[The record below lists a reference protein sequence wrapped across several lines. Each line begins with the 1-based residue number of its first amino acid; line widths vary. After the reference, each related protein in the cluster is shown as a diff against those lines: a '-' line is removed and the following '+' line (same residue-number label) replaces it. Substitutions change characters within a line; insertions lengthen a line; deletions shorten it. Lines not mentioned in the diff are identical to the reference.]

1 MAVKWT
7 KEQEQVIG
15 LRNRNIL
22 VSAAAGSGKTAVLV
36 QRILGKVMDPEHPVD
51 IDRLLIMTFT
61 RAAAGEMR
69 ERIANALEDAL
80 GENPENEHLQRQTTL
95 IHTAQITTIDGFCAY
110 VIRNYFHLIG
120 LDPGYRTGEEGEL
133 KLLQEDVMKE
143 LLEAYYAK
151 DQEKYKYFIECYAAG
166 KSDEGIRDLIYSL
179 YHAAMSNPYPDGWLE
194 KCIDSYK
201 NTDIESIKASE
212 WMKLLWK
219 NVLAD
224 LEQAKGLAEEA
235 RKLCFSPGGPYLYDD
250 AISSDLLLI
259 RDAQEKA
266 LTGDFD
272 GTRAVLGS
280 PAFARLST
288 KKPKEPVDDL
298 LKEQV
303 KALRENEKDILKDLG
318 SRYFTVGEE
327 ELPLLLECCR
337 EPVEMLVELTR
348 EFIRLYGEKK
358 REKNILDFTDMEHF
372 ALEILMER
380 VEDEGA
386 NEQAF
391 EMTFGNQENSHI
403 TKSEKK
409 TSGYEDKK
417 REVVY
422 RMSQAARELSMKY
435 DEVMVDE
442 YQDSNLVQEMITT
455 CVSGWAKKSKNIFMV
470 GDVKQSIYRFRLA
483 RPELFMEK
491 YKKYMLTDSEEQR
504 IDLHKN
510 FRSRSQVLSCA
521 NFIFRQ
527 IMGEDL
533 GGIAYDEAAALYPG
547 AVFPEGARDEF
558 LSTEVLLVEKD
569 SEELEDLMEGQDA
582 RELEALAI
590 SHRIQE
596 MVGKEKI
603 LDKETGEYR
612 PVRYGDIVIL
622 LRTASGWSETFTDVL
637 SAHGIP
643 VYAAS
648 KTGYFS
654 ALEVVTVLNYLQVC
668 DNPLQD
674 IPLAGVLR
682 SPLAGCTTQELA
694 VIREEDPEGMLY
706 ESVLHFL
713 GEEETNSADEVQEA
727 VTGVGFNEEIPWEE
741 EYQTDLFDWER
752 LQQEEAARE
761 KEKRRK
767 LISPEDRDA
776 LQKKLRGFISLLNEM
791 RDLAVYT
798 PVHELILEILRRTGY
813 GNYAKALPNG
823 AQRSANLAMLVEKA
837 MDYEKTSYRGLFNFV
852 RYIEHLQKYEVDYGE
867 VNLSGAGEGSVEIMT
882 IHKSKGLEFPVVILA
897 GMGKQF
903 NFQDL
908 NAKLLIHPDYGLG
921 ADAILPDRR
930 MVVSTL
936 NKQVIRRQLL
946 EESLGEEIRV
956 LYVALTRA
964 KEKMILTGA
973 VSNLD
978 KELISLSHF
987 RENQT
992 ELLPAETR
1000 LKGKNY
1006 LDYVLPALAR
1016 HRCMD
1021 SLYEKIGL
1029 FPTKENPLY
1038 EDPAQ
1043 FQVKRITAQML
1054 TEAEV
1059 VDQATGQMEENLLED
1074 WDSEKVMDPGI
1085 REELDKRFGFVYPY
1099 EYRRDIPVKVTV
1111 SDLKKKSYHE
1121 DEEIEEAVYFEPDIV
1136 PLVPRFIE
1144 EKTEA
1149 EEEFTGA
1156 ARGTAYHRVMECL
1169 EYGKTDTSQNLKE
1182 QIEELVQNQKLSEVE
1197 AKCVRVSD
1205 IRGFV
1210 ECDLGQRMK
1219 AAALKGRLFREQPF
1233 VISRSAAEIDESW
1246 DESERVLVQGIIDA
1260 YFLEDEEIVLVD
1272 YKTDYVRRGEEKKL
1286 IERYH
1291 TQLEDYGQALERM
1304 TRRRVKEKYIYSFAL
1319 KKAILL

>member
-7 KEQEQVIG
+7 KEQEQVIK

-36 QRILGKVMDPEHPVD
+36 QRILEKVMDPDHPVD

-69 ERIANALEDAL
+69 ERIANALENAL
-80 GENPENEHLQRQTTL
+80 YENPDNEHLQRQTTL

-133 KLLQEDVMKE
+133 KLLKEDVMKE
-143 LLEAYYAK
+143 LLENYYAK
-151 DQEKYKYFIECYAAG
+151 DSGKFKYFIECYASG
-166 KSDEGIRDLIYSL
+166 KTDDGIKELIYSL
-179 YHAAMSNPYPDGWLE
+179 YNAAMSNPYPDSWLE
-194 KCIDSYK
+194 KCIDCYR
-201 NTDIESIKASE
+201 NTDLESIKASE

-219 NVLAD
+219 NVLED
-224 LEQAKGLAEEA
+224 LGQAKTLIEEA
-235 RKLCFSPGGPYLYDD
+235 RELCFVSGGPYLYDD
-250 AISSDLLLI
+250 ALGSDLLLI
-259 RDAQEKA
+259 CDAKEKA
-266 LTGDFD
+266 EAGDFD
-272 GTRAVLGS
+272 GVGVLLGS
-280 PAFARLST
+280 PSFARLST
-288 KKPKEPVDDL
+288 KKPKEPVDDT

-303 KALRENEKDILKDLG
+303 KTIRESAKGILKEIG
-318 SRYFTVGEE
+318 TRYFTVKEE
-327 ELPLLLECCR
+327 ELPLLLSSCLG
-337 EPVEMLVELTR
+337 PVEMLVELTR

-372 ALEILMER
+372 ALEILVER
-380 VEDEGA
+380 EVSDTH
-386 NEQAF
+386 NESGISQKGKNAF
-391 EMTFGNQENSHI
+391 AGEETGCQMGENSL
-403 TKSEKK
+403 EKK
-409 TSGYEDKK
+409 EKAPEGQES
-417 REVVY
+417 VY
-422 RMSQAARELSMKY
+422 HMSAAARELSLQY

-442 YQDSNLVQEMITT
+442 YQDSNLVQEMITN
-455 CVSGWAKKSKNIFMV
+455 CVSGWADGRKNIFMV

-491 YKKYMLTDSEEQR
+491 YKQYSLTDSDEQR

-510 FRSRSQVLSCA
+510 FRSRSQVLDSA

-547 AVFPEGARDEF
+547 AEFPDGNREEF
-558 LSTEVLLVEKD
+558 LPTEVLLVEKD

-590 SHRIQE
+590 SHRIKE
-596 MVGKEKI
+596 IVGKELV
-603 LDKETGEYR
+603 LDKETKEYR

-622 LRTASGWSETFTDVL
+622 LRSASGWSETFTEVL
-637 SAHGIP
+637 GAHGIP

-674 IPLAGVLR
+674 IPLTGVLR
-682 SPLAGCTTQELA
+682 SPLVGCTSQELA
-694 VIREEDPEGMLY
+694 VLREEHPDGMIYESMLEFLEEYENREDNWDAVLY
-706 ESVLHFL
+706 EKLH
-713 GEEETNSADEVQEA
+713 
-727 VTGVGFNEEIPWEE
+727 
-741 EYQTDLFDWER
+741 
-752 LQQEEAARE
+752 
-761 KEKRRK
+761 
-767 LISPEDRDA
+767 
-776 LQKKLRGFISLLNEM
+776 GFIRLLTEM

-798 PVHELILEILRRTGY
+798 PVHELILEVLRRTGY

-882 IHKSKGLEFPVVILA
+882 IHKSKGLEFPIVIFA

-908 NAKLLIHPDYGLG
+908 NARLLIHPDFGLG

-930 MVVSTL
+930 MIVSTL
-936 NKQVIRRQLL
+936 NKQVIRRRLL

-964 KEKMILTGA
+964 KEKLIMTGTIA
-973 VSNLD
+973 NLE
-978 KELISLSHF
+978 KELLYLSRF
-987 RENQT
+987 RDNEQ

-1000 LKGKNY
+1000 LNGKTY
-1006 LDYVLPALAR
+1006 WDYVLPALAR

-1021 SLYEKIGL
+1021 GLYEEFGL
-1029 FPTKENPLY
+1029 LPSHGNPLY
-1038 EDPAQ
+1038 DDPSE
-1043 FQVKRITAQML
+1043 FEVKRITAQML
-1054 TEAEV
+1054 AQTEVA
-1059 VDQATGQMEENLLED
+1059 DQATGQMEEDLLD
-1074 WDSEKVMDPGI
+1074 QWDCEKVTDPGI
-1085 REELDKRFGFVYPY
+1085 REELERRFGFVYPY
-1099 EYRRDIPVKVTV
+1099 EYRKDIPVKVSV

-1121 DEEIEEAVYFEPDIV
+1121 DTDIEEAVYFEPDIV
-1136 PLVPRFIE
+1136 PLIPRFME
-1144 EKTEA
+1144 EKRESG
-1149 EEEFTGA
+1149 EEFTGS

-1169 EYGKTDTSQNLKE
+1169 EYNKTDSAKQLRE
-1182 QIEELVQNQKLSEVE
+1182 QVTALVENKKLSEAE
-1197 AKCVRVSD
+1197 ADCVRISD
-1205 IRGFV
+1205 VRIFV
-1210 ECDLGQRMK
+1210 ESELGQRMK
-1219 AAALKGRLFREQPF
+1219 GAALSGNLFREQPF

-1246 DESERVLVQGIIDA
+1246 DPQERVLVQGIIDA
-1260 YFLEDEEIVLVD
+1260 YFLEEDEIVLVD
-1272 YKTDYVRRGEEKKL
+1272 YKTDRVRRGEEQKL
-1286 IERYH
+1286 IDLYH
-1291 TQLEDYGQALERM
+1291 TQLEDYAQALQRM
-1304 TRRRVKEKYIYSFAL
+1304 TGRKVKEKYIYSFTL

>member
-151 DQEKYKYFIECYAAG
+151 DQEKYKYFIECYATG

-179 YHAAMSNPYPDGWLE
+179 YHAAMSNPYPDEWME

-380 VEDEGA
+380 VADEGEA
-386 NEQAF
+386 
-391 EMTFGNQENSHI
+391 G
-403 TKSEKK
+403 
-409 TSGYEDKK
+409 
-417 REVVY
+417 Y

-569 SEELEDLMEGQDA
+569 SEELEDLLEGQDA
-582 RELEALAI
+582 RELEALTI

-978 KELISLSHF
+978 KELIRLSHF

-1233 VISRSAAEIDESW
+1233 VISRSAAKIDESW

>member
-7 KEQEQVIG
+7 KEQEQVIR

-80 GENPENEHLQRQTTL
+80 SENPENEHLQRQTTL

-151 DQEKYKYFIECYAAG
+151 DQEKYKYFIECYATG

-179 YHAAMSNPYPDGWLE
+179 YHAAMSNPYPKQWLE
-194 KCIDSYK
+194 ECVNSYK
-201 NTDIESIKASE
+201 YTDIKEIKESE

-219 NVLAD
+219 NVCSD
-224 LEQAKGLAEEA
+224 LEQAKALAEEA

-250 AISSDLLLI
+250 AISSDLLFI

-266 LTGDFD
+266 AARDFD
-272 GTRAVLGS
+272 GIRAIMVKPS
-280 PAFARLST
+280 FARLST
-288 KKPKEPVDDL
+288 KKPKEPVDDF

-303 KALRENEKDILKDLG
+303 KALRENEKEILKELG
-318 SRYFTVGEE
+318 DRYFTVREE
-327 ELPLLLECCR
+327 ELPILLECCR
-337 EPVEMLVELTR
+337 KPVEMLVELTR

-380 VEDEGA
+380 VEE
-386 NEQAF
+386 E
-391 EMTFGNQENSHI
+391 QENPI
-403 TKSEKK
+403 
-409 TSGYEDKK
+409 
-417 REVVY
+417 Y
-422 RMSQAARELSMKY
+422 RMSQAALELSMKY

-491 YKKYMLTDSEEQR
+491 YKKYSLTDSTEQR

-510 FRSRSQVLSCA
+510 FRSRSQVLACA

-533 GGIAYDEAAALYPG
+533 GGIPYDEAAALYPG
-547 AVFPEGARDEF
+547 AVFPEGAKEDF
-558 LSTEVLLVEKD
+558 LSTEILLVEKD

-590 SHRIQE
+590 SHKIKE
-596 MVGKEKI
+596 MVGKEQI

-622 LRTASGWSETFTDVL
+622 LRTASGWSESFTDVL

-643 VYAAS
+643 VYSAS

-682 SPLAGCTTQELA
+682 SPLVGCTAQELA
-694 VIREEDPEGMLY
+694 VIREEASEGMLY

-713 GEEETNSADEVQEA
+713 DEGDTEVK
-727 VTGVGFNEEIPWEE
+727 
-741 EYQTDLFDWER
+741 
-752 LQQEEAARE
+752 RE
-761 KEKRRK
+761 KEERYN
-767 LISPEDRDA
+767 LISQTERIT
-776 LQKKLRGFISLLNEM
+776 LQAKLRSFISLLNEM

-823 AQRSANLAMLVEKA
+823 VQRSANLAMLVEKA

-882 IHKSKGLEFPVVILA
+882 IHKSKGLEFPIVILA

-908 NAKLLIHPDYGLG
+908 NARLLLHPDYGIG

-936 NKQVIRRQLL
+936 NKQIIRRQLL

-973 VSNLD
+973 ISNLEKEMIFLSRFRD
-978 KELISLSHF
+978 K
-987 RENQT
+987 QT
-992 ELLPAETR
+992 ELLPSETR
-1000 LKGKNY
+1000 LKAKTY
-1006 LDYVLPALAR
+1006 WDYVLPALAR

-1021 SLYEKIGL
+1021 ELYERFGL
-1029 FPTKENPLY
+1029 IVSHQNPLY
-1038 EDPAQ
+1038 GDPAQ
-1043 FQVKRITAQML
+1043 FQIKRINAQML
-1054 TEAEV
+1054 AETEV
-1059 VDQATGQMEENLLED
+1059 VEQAAGQMEKELLDE
-1074 WDSEKVMDPGI
+1074 WDCEKVFDPGI

-1099 EYRRDIPVKVTV
+1099 EYRKDIPVKVTV

-1121 DEEIEEAVYFEPDIV
+1121 ETELEEAVYFEPDIV
-1136 PLVPRFIE
+1136 PLIPRFIE
-1144 EKTEA
+1144 EKKEA

-1169 EYGKTDTSQNLKE
+1169 DYCKTDTPEELRE
-1182 QIEELVQNQKLSEVE
+1182 QINALVQNQKLSEAE
-1197 AKCVRVSD
+1197 AKCIQISD
-1205 IRGFV
+1205 IRLFTEGK
-1210 ECDLGQRMK
+1210 LGQRMK
-1219 AAALKGRLFREQPF
+1219 TAAFHDQLFREQPF
-1233 VISRSAAEIDESW
+1233 VISKSAAEIDENW
-1246 DESERVLVQGIIDA
+1246 DAKERVLVQGIIDA

-1291 TQLEDYGQALERM
+1291 TQLEDYAQALERM
-1304 TRRRVKEKYIYSFAL
+1304 TGRKVKERYIYSFTL

>member
-179 YHAAMSNPYPDGWLE
+179 YHAAMSNPYPDEWLE

-303 KALRENEKDILKDLG
+303 KELRENEKDILKDLG

-380 VEDEGA
+380 VEDGGEAG
-386 NEQAF
+386 
-391 EMTFGNQENSHI
+391 
-403 TKSEKK
+403 
-409 TSGYEDKK
+409 
-417 REVVY
+417 Y

-1021 SLYEKIGL
+1021 SLYEEIGL

>member
-179 YHAAMSNPYPDGWLE
+179 YHAAMSNPYPDEWLE

-380 VEDEGA
+380 VADEGEA
-386 NEQAF
+386 
-391 EMTFGNQENSHI
+391 G
-403 TKSEKK
+403 
-409 TSGYEDKK
+409 
-417 REVVY
+417 Y

-1021 SLYEKIGL
+1021 PLYEEIGL
-1029 FPTKENPLY
+1029 FPTKENSLY

-1233 VISRSAAEIDESW
+1233 VISRSAAKIDESW

>member
-179 YHAAMSNPYPDGWLE
+179 YHAAMSNPYPDEWLE

-422 RMSQAARELSMKY
+422 RIMSQAARELSMKY

-491 YKKYMLTDSEEQR
+491 YKKYTLTDSEEQR

-713 GEEETNSADEVQEA
+713 GEEEQYS
-727 VTGVGFNEEIPWEE
+727 
-741 EYQTDLFDWER
+741 
-752 LQQEEAARE
+752 
-761 KEKRRK
+761 
-767 LISPEDRDA
+767 LISPKEREA
-776 LQKKLRGFISLLNEM
+776 LQEKLHGFITLLNEM

-1074 WDSEKVMDPGI
+1074 WDCEKVMDSGI

-1169 EYGKTDTSQNLKE
+1169 EYGKTNTSQNLKE

-1233 VISRSAAEIDESW
+1233 VISRSAAKIDESW

>member
-179 YHAAMSNPYPDGWLE
+179 YHAAMSNPYPDEWLE

-224 LEQAKGLAEEA
+224 LEQAKALAEEA

-266 LTGDFD
+266 LAGDFD

-380 VEDEGA
+380 VEDEGEA
-386 NEQAF
+386 
-391 EMTFGNQENSHI
+391 G
-403 TKSEKK
+403 
-409 TSGYEDKK
+409 
-417 REVVY
+417 Y

-491 YKKYMLTDSEEQR
+491 YKKYTLTDSGEQR

-713 GEEETNSADEVQEA
+713 GEEEQYS
-727 VTGVGFNEEIPWEE
+727 
-741 EYQTDLFDWER
+741 
-752 LQQEEAARE
+752 
-761 KEKRRK
+761 
-767 LISPEDRDA
+767 LISPKEREA
-776 LQKKLRGFISLLNEM
+776 LQEKLHGFITLLNEM

-1219 AAALKGRLFREQPF
+1219 AAALKERLFREQPF

>member
-179 YHAAMSNPYPDGWLE
+179 YHAAMSNPYPDEWLE

-337 EPVEMLVELTR
+337 EPVKMLVELTR

-380 VEDEGA
+380 VADEGEA
-386 NEQAF
+386 
-391 EMTFGNQENSHI
+391 G
-403 TKSEKK
+403 
-409 TSGYEDKK
+409 
-417 REVVY
+417 Y

-491 YKKYMLTDSEEQR
+491 YKKYTLTDSGEQR

-596 MVGKEKI
+596 LVGKEKI

-1169 EYGKTDTSQNLKE
+1169 EYSKTDTSQNLKE

>member
-7 KEQEQVIG
+7 KEQEQVIK

-36 QRILGKVMDPEHPVD
+36 QRILEKVMDPDHPVD

-69 ERIANALEDAL
+69 ERIANALENAL
-80 GENPENEHLQRQTTL
+80 YENPDNEHLQRQTTL

-133 KLLQEDVMKE
+133 KLLKEDVMKE
-143 LLEAYYAK
+143 LLENYYAK
-151 DQEKYKYFIECYAAG
+151 DSGKFKYFIECYASG
-166 KSDEGIRDLIYSL
+166 KTDDGIKELIYSL
-179 YHAAMSNPYPDGWLE
+179 YNAAMSNPYPDSWLE
-194 KCIDSYK
+194 KCIDCYR
-201 NTDIESIKASE
+201 NTDLESIKVSE

-219 NVLAD
+219 NVAED
-224 LEQAKGLAEEA
+224 LDQAKTLIEEA
-235 RKLCFSPGGPYLYDD
+235 RELCFVPGGPYLYDD
-250 AISSDLLLI
+250 ALGSDLLLI
-259 RDAQEKA
+259 CDAKEKA
-266 LTGDFD
+266 EAGDFD
-272 GTRAVLGS
+272 GVGALLGS
-280 PAFARLST
+280 PSFARLST
-288 KKPKEPVDDL
+288 KKPKEPVDDT

-303 KALRENEKDILKDLG
+303 KTIRESAKGILKEIG
-318 SRYFTVGEE
+318 TRYFTVKEE
-327 ELPLLLECCR
+327 ELPLLLSSCL

-372 ALEILMER
+372 ALEILVER
-380 VEDEGA
+380 EVSDTH
-386 NEQAF
+386 NESGISQRGKNAF
-391 EMTFGNQENSHI
+391 AGEETGCQMGENSL
-403 TKSEKK
+403 EKK
-409 TSGYEDKK
+409 EKAPEGQES
-417 REVVY
+417 VY
-422 RMSQAARELSMKY
+422 HMSAAARELSLKY

-442 YQDSNLVQEMITT
+442 YQDSNLVQEMITN
-455 CVSGWAKKSKNIFMV
+455 CVSGWADGRKNIFMV

-491 YKKYMLTDSEEQR
+491 YKQYSLTDSDEQR

-510 FRSRSQVLSCA
+510 FRSRSRVLDSA

-547 AVFPEGARDEF
+547 AEFPDGNREEF
-558 LSTEVLLVEKD
+558 LPTEVLLVEKD

-590 SHRIQE
+590 SHRIKE
-596 MVGKEKI
+596 IVGKELV
-603 LDKETGEYR
+603 LDKETKEYR

-622 LRTASGWSETFTDVL
+622 LRSASGWSETFTEVL
-637 SAHGIP
+637 GAHGIP

-674 IPLAGVLR
+674 IPLTGVLR
-682 SPLAGCTTQELA
+682 SPLVGCTSQELA
-694 VIREEDPEGMLY
+694 VLREEHPDGMIY
-706 ESVLHFL
+706 ESVLEFL
-713 GEEETNSADEVQEA
+713 
-727 VTGVGFNEEIPWEE
+727 E
-741 EYQTDLFDWER
+741 EYEN
-752 LQQEEAARE
+752 RE
-761 KEKRRK
+761 DNWDAVLYEK
-767 LISPEDRDA
+767 LH
-776 LQKKLRGFISLLNEM
+776 GFIRLLTEM

-798 PVHELILEILRRTGY
+798 PVHELILEVLRRTGY

-867 VNLSGAGEGSVEIMT
+867 VNLSGAGDGSVEIMT
-882 IHKSKGLEFPVVILA
+882 IHKSKGLEFPIVILA

-908 NAKLLIHPDYGLG
+908 NARLLIHPDFGLG

-930 MVVSTL
+930 MIVSTL
-936 NKQVIRRQLL
+936 NKQVIRRRLL

-964 KEKMILTGA
+964 KEKLIMTGTIA
-973 VSNLD
+973 NLE
-978 KELISLSHF
+978 KELLYLSRF
-987 RENQT
+987 RDNEQ

-1000 LKGKNY
+1000 LNGKTY
-1006 LDYVLPALAR
+1006 WDYVLPALAR

-1021 SLYEKIGL
+1021 GLYEEFGL
-1029 FPTKENPLY
+1029 LPSHENPLY
-1038 EDPAQ
+1038 DDPSE
-1043 FQVKRITAQML
+1043 FEVKRITAQML
-1054 TEAEV
+1054 AQTEVA
-1059 VDQATGQMEENLLED
+1059 DQATGQMEEDLFD
-1074 WDSEKVMDPGI
+1074 QWDCEKVTDPGI
-1085 REELDKRFGFVYPY
+1085 REELERRFGFVYPY
-1099 EYRRDIPVKVTV
+1099 EYRKDIPVKVSV

-1121 DEEIEEAVYFEPDIV
+1121 DTDIEEAVYFEPDIV
-1136 PLVPRFIE
+1136 PLIPRFME
-1144 EKTEA
+1144 EKRES
-1149 EEEFTGA
+1149 EEEFTGS

-1169 EYGKTDTSQNLKE
+1169 EYNKTDSAKQLRE
-1182 QIEELVQNQKLSEVE
+1182 QVTALVENKKLSEAE
-1197 AKCVRVSD
+1197 ADCVRISD
-1205 IRGFV
+1205 VQIFV
-1210 ECDLGQRMK
+1210 ESELGQRMK
-1219 AAALKGRLFREQPF
+1219 GAALSGNLFREQPF

-1246 DESERVLVQGIIDA
+1246 DPQERVLVQGIIDA
-1260 YFLEDEEIVLVD
+1260 YFLEEDEIVLVD
-1272 YKTDYVRRGEEKKL
+1272 YKTDRVRRGEEQKL
-1286 IERYH
+1286 IDLYH
-1291 TQLEDYGQALERM
+1291 TQLEDYAQALQRM
-1304 TRRRVKEKYIYSFAL
+1304 TGRKVKEKYIYSFTL

>member
-51 IDRLLIMTFT
+51 IDKLLIMTFT

-143 LLEAYYAK
+143 LLESYYAK
-151 DQEKYKYFIECYAAG
+151 DQEKYKYFIECYATG

-179 YHAAMSNPYPDGWLE
+179 YHAAMSNPYPDEWLE
-194 KCIDSYK
+194 ECIDSYK
-201 NTDIESIKASE
+201 NTDIESIKLSE

-224 LEQAKGLAEEA
+224 LDQAKNLAEEA
-235 RKLCFSPGGPYLYDD
+235 GKLCFSPGGPYLYDD

-266 LTGDFD
+266 LAGDFD

-348 EFIRLYGEKK
+348 EFIRLYGKKK

-372 ALEILMER
+372 ALEILMEK
-380 VEDEGA
+380 VEDESA
-386 NEQAF
+386 NEQA
-391 EMTFGNQENSHI
+391 G
-403 TKSEKK
+403 
-409 TSGYEDKK
+409 
-417 REVVY
+417 EVVY

-491 YKKYMLTDSEEQR
+491 YKKYTLTDSEEQR

-510 FRSRSQVLSCA
+510 FRSRFQVLSCA

-527 IMGEDL
+527 IMGKDL

-596 MVGKEKI
+596 MVGKEKV
-603 LDKETGEYR
+603 LDKESGEYR

-637 SAHGIP
+637 GAHGIP

-682 SPLAGCTTQELA
+682 SPLVGCTTQELA

-713 GEEETNSADEVQEA
+713 EEEEPCS
-727 VTGVGFNEEIPWEE
+727 
-741 EYQTDLFDWER
+741 
-752 LQQEEAARE
+752 
-761 KEKRRK
+761 
-767 LISPEDRDA
+767 LISPKEREA
-776 LQKKLRGFISLLNEM
+776 LQEKLRGFISLLNEM

-908 NAKLLIHPDYGLG
+908 NARLLIHPDYGLG
-921 ADAILPDRR
+921 ADAILPERR

-978 KELISLSHF
+978 KELISLSRF
-987 RENQT
+987 RENQI

-1021 SLYEKIGL
+1021 SLYEEIGL

-1136 PLVPRFIE
+1136 PLIPRFIE
-1144 EKTEA
+1144 EKAEA
-1149 EEEFTGA
+1149 EEAFTGA

-1169 EYGKTDTSQNLKE
+1169 EYSKTDTLQDLRE
-1182 QIEELVQNQKLSEVE
+1182 QIEALVQNQKLSEAE
-1197 AKCVRVSD
+1197 AKCIQVSD
-1205 IRGFV
+1205 IGIFV

-1219 AAALKGRLFREQPF
+1219 QAALSGNLFREQPF

-1260 YFLEDEEIVLVD
+1260 YFLENEEIVLVD
-1272 YKTDYVRRGEEKKL
+1272 YKTDHVRRGEERRL
-1286 IERYH
+1286 VELYH
-1291 TQLEDYGQALERM
+1291 TQLEDYAQALERM
-1304 TRRRVKEKYIYSFAL
+1304 TGRRVKEKYIYSFTL

>member
-7 KEQEQVIG
+7 KEQEQVIK

-36 QRILGKVMDPEHPVD
+36 QRILEKVMDPDHPVD

-69 ERIANALEDAL
+69 ERIANALENAL
-80 GENPENEHLQRQTTL
+80 YENQDNEHLQRQTTL

-133 KLLQEDVMKE
+133 KLLKEDVMKE
-143 LLEAYYAK
+143 LLENYYAK
-151 DQEKYKYFIECYAAG
+151 DSGKFKYFIECYASG
-166 KSDEGIRDLIYSL
+166 KTDDGIKELIYSL
-179 YHAAMSNPYPDGWLE
+179 YNAAMSNPYPDSWLE
-194 KCIDSYK
+194 KCIDCYR
-201 NTDIESIKASE
+201 NTDLESIKVSE

-219 NVLAD
+219 NVAED
-224 LEQAKGLAEEA
+224 LDQAKTLIEEA
-235 RKLCFSPGGPYLYDD
+235 RELCFVPGGPYLYDD
-250 AISSDLLLI
+250 ALGSDLLLI
-259 RDAQEKA
+259 CDAKEKA
-266 LTGDFD
+266 EAGDFD
-272 GTRAVLGS
+272 GVGALLGS
-280 PAFARLST
+280 PSFARLST
-288 KKPKEPVDDL
+288 KKPKEPVDDT

-303 KALRENEKDILKDLG
+303 KAIRESAKGILKEIG
-318 SRYFTVGEE
+318 TRYFTVKEE
-327 ELPLLLECCR
+327 ELPLLLSSCLG
-337 EPVEMLVELTR
+337 PVEMLVELTR

-372 ALEILMER
+372 ALEILVER
-380 VEDEGA
+380 EVSDTH
-386 NEQAF
+386 NESGISQKGKNAF
-391 EMTFGNQENSHI
+391 AGEETGCQMGENSL
-403 TKSEKK
+403 EKK
-409 TSGYEDKK
+409 EKAPECQES
-417 REVVY
+417 VY
-422 RMSQAARELSMKY
+422 RMSAAARELSLKY

-442 YQDSNLVQEMITT
+442 YQDSNLVQEMITN
-455 CVSGWAKKSKNIFMV
+455 CVSGWADGRKNIFMV

-491 YKKYMLTDSEEQR
+491 YKQYRLTDSDEQR

-510 FRSRSQVLSCA
+510 FRSRSQVLDSA

-547 AVFPEGARDEF
+547 AEFTDGNREEF
-558 LSTEVLLVEKD
+558 LPTEVLLVEKD

-590 SHRIQE
+590 SHRIKE
-596 MVGKEKI
+596 IVGKELV
-603 LDKETGEYR
+603 LDKETKEYR
-612 PVRYGDIVIL
+612 PARYGDIVIL
-622 LRTASGWSETFTDVL
+622 LRSASGWSETFTEVL
-637 SAHGIP
+637 GAHGIP

-674 IPLAGVLR
+674 IPLTGVLR
-682 SPLAGCTTQELA
+682 SPLVGCTSQELA
-694 VIREEDPEGMLY
+694 VLREEHPDGMIY
-706 ESVLHFL
+706 ESVLEFL
-713 GEEETNSADEVQEA
+713 
-727 VTGVGFNEEIPWEE
+727 E
-741 EYQTDLFDWER
+741 EYEN
-752 LQQEEAARE
+752 RE
-761 KEKRRK
+761 DNWDAVLYEK
-767 LISPEDRDA
+767 LH
-776 LQKKLRGFISLLNEM
+776 GFIRLLTEM

-798 PVHELILEILRRTGY
+798 PVHELILEVLRRTGY

-882 IHKSKGLEFPVVILA
+882 IHKSKGLEFPIVILA

-908 NAKLLIHPDYGLG
+908 NARLLIHPDFGLG
-921 ADAILPDRR
+921 ADAILLDRR
-930 MVVSTL
+930 MIVSTL
-936 NKQVIRRQLL
+936 NKQVIRRRLL

-964 KEKMILTGA
+964 KEKLIMTGTIA
-973 VSNLD
+973 NLE
-978 KELISLSHF
+978 KELFYLSRF
-987 RENQT
+987 RDNEQ

-1000 LKGKNY
+1000 LNGKTY
-1006 LDYVLPALAR
+1006 WDYVLPALAR

-1021 SLYEKIGL
+1021 GLYEEFGL
-1029 FPTKENPLY
+1029 LPSHENPLY
-1038 EDPAQ
+1038 DDPSE
-1043 FQVKRITAQML
+1043 FEVKRITAQML
-1054 TEAEV
+1054 AQTEVA
-1059 VDQATGQMEENLLED
+1059 DQATGQMEEDLFD
-1074 WDSEKVMDPGI
+1074 QWDCEKVTDPGI
-1085 REELDKRFGFVYPY
+1085 REELERRFGFVYPY
-1099 EYRRDIPVKVTV
+1099 EYRKDIPVKVSV

-1121 DEEIEEAVYFEPDIV
+1121 DTDIEEAVYFEPDIV
-1136 PLVPRFIE
+1136 PLIPRFME
-1144 EKTEA
+1144 EKRES
-1149 EEEFTGA
+1149 EEEFTGS

-1169 EYGKTDTSQNLKE
+1169 EYNKTDSAKQLRE
-1182 QIEELVQNQKLSEVE
+1182 QVTALVENKKLSEAE
-1197 AKCVRVSD
+1197 ADCVRISD
-1205 IRGFV
+1205 VQIFV
-1210 ECDLGQRMK
+1210 ESELGQRMK
-1219 AAALKGRLFREQPF
+1219 GAALSGNLFREQPF

-1246 DESERVLVQGIIDA
+1246 DPQERVLVQGIIDA
-1260 YFLEDEEIVLVD
+1260 YFLEEDEIVLVD
-1272 YKTDYVRRGEEKKL
+1272 YKTDRVRRGEEQKL
-1286 IERYH
+1286 IDLYH
-1291 TQLEDYGQALERM
+1291 TQLEDYAQALQRM
-1304 TRRRVKEKYIYSFAL
+1304 TGRKVKEKYIYSFTL

>member
-179 YHAAMSNPYPDGWLE
+179 YHAAMSNPYPDEWLE

-224 LEQAKGLAEEA
+224 LEQAKALAEEA

-358 REKNILDFTDMEHF
+358 REKNILDFTDLEHF

-380 VEDEGA
+380 VADEGA

-533 GGIAYDEAAALYPG
+533 GGIAYDEAASLYPG

-603 LDKETGEYR
+603 LDKETEEYR

-1021 SLYEKIGL
+1021 PLYEEIGL

-1059 VDQATGQMEENLLED
+1059 VNQATGQMEENLLED

-1169 EYGKTDTSQNLKE
+1169 EYSKTDTSQNLKE

-1233 VISRSAAEIDESW
+1233 VISRSAAKIDESW

-1272 YKTDYVRRGEEKKL
+1272 YKTDYVRRGGEKKL

>member
-179 YHAAMSNPYPDGWLE
+179 YHAAMSNPYPDEWLE

-491 YKKYMLTDSEEQR
+491 YKKYTLTDSGEQR